1 MLLAG
6 LVLALVAAPD
16 ALAAPPTLLTAG
28 QANGHA
34 TATWSLP
41 PGVVA
46 RQVELSL
53 VSSTTAGGG
62 FRFVED
68 SAVLADAQTSW
79 TEATAIEPGSYYL
92 HVSGHDTSCGLCPSL
107 EWSAMLQLTIP
118 VGSSPP
124 ANKQML
130 LDLETDGT
138 GVGAVTSDPGGIDC
152 RDSCSQAYALDGHVT
167 LTPHPDPGS
176 KFVGWSGGG
185 CFGWSPTCE
194 VVMHVSQTITA
205 TFDLIAPPSLT
216 TLTGT
221 RSASQAT
228 ATFTVCDDSTG
239 ALTIAVS
246 QVWKESNGKW
256 QGVTTTTSAQHA
268 AGCDTQ
274 TVTVAAATQLSS
286 AWIAVQVTDV
296 DGRQGSLFT
305 VPF

>member
-6 LVLALVAAPD
+6 LLLALAAAPD

-41 PGVVA
+41 AGVLA

-68 SAVLADAQTSW
+68 SDVLADAQTSW
-79 TEATAIEPGSYYL
+79 TESTAIEPGTYYL
-92 HVSGHDTSCGLCPSL
+92 HVSGHDTSCGLCATL
-107 EWSAMLQLTIP
+107 EWSATLQLTISA
-118 VGSSPP
+118 GSGTPSNP
-124 ANKQML
+124 KML
-130 LDLETDGT
+130 LTVETGGT
-138 GVGAVTSDPGGIDC
+138 GTGSVTSDPGGIDC
-152 RDSCSQAYALDGHVT
+152 GASCSQTYAVNGHVT
-167 LTPHPDPGS
+167 LTQHPAPGS
-176 KFVGWSGGG
+176 VFAGWSGGG
-185 CFGWSPTCE
+185 CFGRSQTCE
-194 VVMHVSQTITA
+194 VVMNVSQTVTA
-205 TFDLIAPPSLT
+205 NFDLIAPLSIT

-221 RSASQAT
+221 RSGGQAT
-228 ATFTVCDDSTG
+228 ATFTVCDDSPG
-239 ALTIAVS
+239 VLTIAVS

-274 TVTVAAATQLSS
+274 TVTVTVATQLSP

-305 VPF
+305 MPF